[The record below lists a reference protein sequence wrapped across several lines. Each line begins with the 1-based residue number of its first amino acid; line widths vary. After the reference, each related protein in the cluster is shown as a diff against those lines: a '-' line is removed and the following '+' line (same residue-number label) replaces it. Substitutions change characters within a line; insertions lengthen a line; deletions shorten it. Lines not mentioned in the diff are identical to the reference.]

1 MRVLVTGWFSTER
14 GEVTAGDLLAGRSVA
29 AWLAETGVPH
39 DVAMSPGFRGAGEV
53 DAAAVDPQRY
63 THVVFVCG
71 PVASAQVERLLRP
84 FGHCRRIA
92 VGVSL
97 TGETGELFDAALP
110 RDDDA
115 GGTPR
120 PDLSLADSPGV
131 TPVVGVIL
139 AHPQPEYGARQ
150 RHDEADRRVRALV
163 RRAGVAPLPLDTR
176 LDAEDELGCATAER
190 FESLIARTDAVV
202 TTRLHGLVL
211 ALRAGVPAVALD
223 PIAGGAKVARQAAVL
238 GWPAAA
244 VADRATDARLDEMLR
259 WCLDRDAKASAA
271 SCAARGR
278 TALSA
283 TRDALLAL
291 LATPAWAVSGRPA
304 DAAGGARAPGASPPR
319 AAG

>member
-14 GEVTAGDLLAGRSVA
+14 GEITAGDLLSGRSVA
-29 AWLAETGVPH
+29 AWLAGAGVPH
-39 DVAMSPGFRGAGEV
+39 DVAMAAGFRGAGDV
-53 DAAAVDPQRY
+53 DAAAVDPRRY

-84 FGHCRRIA
+84 FAHCRRIA

-97 TGETGELFDAALP
+97 TGEADGLFDDALP

-115 GGTPR
+115 GGARR
-120 PDLSLADSPGV
+120 PDLSLAGRPGA

-223 PIAGGAKVARQAAVL
+223 PIAGGAKVTRQAAAL

-244 VADRATDARLDEMLR
+244 DAERASDAELDELLR
-259 WCLDRDAKASAA
+259 WCLGREARTTATR
-271 SCAARGR
+271 CAARGR
-278 TALSA
+278 AALSG

-291 LATPAWAVSGRPA
+291 LSPAA
-304 DAAGGARAPGASPPR
+304 
-319 AAG
+319 